1 MPTDSR
7 VDHPEATAAVGR
19 DFAPGLGGLGGH
31 SSHSSDGGLAHPVRT
46 GAHEPPCGVRRAV
59 VREPAPSAPVPVW
72 ILAGDPI
79 TGQGAAAYLKTR
91 REIRIL
97 TAERRHEAEVVLIL
111 VSWVTEETLTWM
123 QQAAD
128 AVVGR
133 DLRFVIVGDGVREH
147 HVLRAIS
154 YGLVSVIPR
163 READFERI
171 VRAVRAVR
179 EGQLEMPEVALGWL
193 VNQIRTIQQDVLE
206 PKRLTAAG
214 LEVREVDVLR
224 LLADGLG
231 TPEIAQQLSYSERTV
246 KNIIHGVLTR
256 NRLRNRAH
264 AVAFAVRHGA
274 L

>member
-1 MPTDSR
+1 MPTDAR
-7 VDHPEATAAVGR
+7 VDHLEAAPDAGR
-19 DFAPGLGGLGGH
+19 DLTHRRGGIVRPDRAAAPEQ
-31 SSHSSDGGLAHPVRT
+31 SDPG
-46 GAHEPPCGVRRAV
+46 RRAV
-59 VREPAPSAPVPVW
+59 VRPLAPPVPVPVS

-79 TGQGAAAYLKTR
+79 TAQGAAAYLKTR
-91 REIRIL
+91 HEVRVL
-97 TAERRHEAEVVLIL
+97 TAQHRHEAEVVLIL
-111 VSWVTEETLTWM
+111 VTRVTEETLAWM

-128 AVVGR
+128 AAAGR

-147 HVLRAIS
+147 HVLRAIT
-154 YGLVSVIPR
+154 YGLVSVVPR

-171 VRAVRAVR
+171 LRAVRAVR
-179 EGQLEMPEVALGWL
+179 EGQVEMPEVALGWL

-206 PKRLTAAG
+206 PRRLTAAG
-214 LEVREVDVLR
+214 LEAREVDVLR

-231 TPEIAQQLSYSERTV
+231 TPEIAQRLSYSERTV